1 MNIKGSIEK
10 IPGGM
15 MIVPLLLGA
24 CLNTLAPGAG
34 KFFGSFTNGM
44 ITGTLPILSVWFF
57 CMGASISLKAA
68 PLVLRKSG
76 VLVSVK
82 VLTAAVVAMIAAH
95 FIPQGSID
103 SGFFAGLSVLAIMA
117 SMNDTNGGLYMAL
130 MQQFGTKEEP
140 AAFCLMSLESG
151 PFMTMCTLGL
161 TGLAAFPWQS
171 LVGALLP
178 FLIGF
183 TLGNLDKNLRDFF
196 SQGVN
201 VMVPF
206 FAFALGNGL
215 NFTVIAHTGLL
226 GILLGLTVMVVT
238 GSTLVLADIL
248 LAKGNGT
255 AGVAAGSTAGA
266 AVTVPA
272 VIASLAP
279 QYVPIAPSAT
289 ALIATSV
296 VVTALLTPFVT
307 AWWATRFGIYS
318 AACQLRA
325 AAVAAAEPTEGAV

>member
-1 MNIKGSIEK
+1 M
-10 IPGGM
+10 
-15 MIVPLLLGA
+15 
-24 CLNTLAPGAG
+24 
-34 KFFGSFTNGM
+34 
-44 ITGTLPILSVWFF
+44 
-57 CMGASISLKAA
+57 
-68 PLVLRKSG
+68 
-76 VLVSVK
+76 
-82 VLTAAVVAMIAAH
+82 
-95 FIPQGSID
+95 
-103 SGFFAGLSVLAIMA
+103 
-117 SMNDTNGGLYMAL
+117 
-130 MQQFGTKEEP
+130 
-140 AAFCLMSLESG
+140 
-151 PFMTMCTLGL
+151 
-161 TGLAAFPWQS
+161 
-171 LVGALLP
+171 P

-183 TLGNLDKNLRDFF
+183 ALGNLDKNLRAFF

-215 NFTVIAHTGLL
+215 NFKVIAHTGLL
-226 GILLGLTVMVVT
+226 GILLGLTVMAIT
-238 GSTLVLADIL
+238 GGTLVLADIL
-248 LAKGNGT
+248 LAKGNGV

-307 AWWATRFGIYS
+307 AFWARRFGTYS

-325 AAVAAAEPTEGAV
+325 AAIAAAEPSEGAI

>member
-1 MNIKGSIEK
+1 
-10 IPGGM
+10 
-15 MIVPLLLGA
+15 
-24 CLNTLAPGAG
+24 
-34 KFFGSFTNGM
+34 
-44 ITGTLPILSVWFF
+44 
-57 CMGASISLKAA
+57 
-68 PLVLRKSG
+68 
-76 VLVSVK
+76 
-82 VLTAAVVAMIAAH
+82 
-95 FIPQGSID
+95 
-103 SGFFAGLSVLAIMA
+103 
-117 SMNDTNGGLYMAL
+117 
-130 MQQFGTKEEP
+130 
-140 AAFCLMSLESG
+140 MSLESG

-161 TGLAAFPWQS
+161 TGLAAFPWQT

-238 GSTLVLADIL
+238 GSMLILADIL

-279 QYVPIAPSAT
+279 QYVAR
-289 ALIATSV
+289 ALGDRPDRHLGGGHRVAHAVCDGV
-296 VVTALLTPFVT
+296 VGGAFGDL
-307 AWWATRFGIYS
+307 FGILP
-318 AACQLRA
+318 ARA

>member
-1 MNIKGSIEK
+1 
-10 IPGGM
+10 M

-24 CLNTLAPGAG
+24 CLNTFAPDTG

-44 ITGTLPILSVWFF
+44 ITGALPILSVWFF

-68 PLVLRKSG
+68 PLALRKSG

-82 VLTAAVVAMIAAH
+82 VLTAAVVALTAAH

-130 MQQFGTKEEP
+130 MQQFGAKEEA

-151 PFMTMCTLGL
+151 PFVTMCTLGL

-183 TLGNLDKNLRDFF
+183 TPGDLDKNLRAFF

-226 GILLGLTVMVVT
+226 GILLGLTVMAVT
-238 GSTLVLADIL
+238 GSMLTLADIL

-279 QYVPIAPSAT
+279 QYVPVAPSAT

-318 AACQLRA
+318 AAHQLRV
-325 AAVAAAEPTEGAV
+325 AAVAIAEPTEGAV